1 MKDEWRKKE
10 GLHVFFFF
18 LSILVED
25 KVTGTQ
31 IIIFTLRY
39 LPAAGATMGQPANH
53 FNVSTNK

>member
-1 MKDEWRKKE
+1 MYFF
-10 GLHVFFFF
+10 FFFF

>member
-10 GLHVFFFF
+10 GLHVFFF